1 VERLR
6 AELCGE
12 FRGESNVMQPP
23 ASGESVRARTAAIRP
38 LRIGALELERNVIL
52 APMAGVTNLP
62 FRLIAREAGAGLVF
76 TETVSAKG
84 LVSGGKKSWRLVESS
99 PREEPLGYQLFGN
112 DVGILGEATRQ
123 LVDRGASFIDL
134 NLGCP
139 VKKFLK
145 HGAGACLLREPKVVG
160 PLVASMRKAIP
171 RGVLSI
177 KVRLGWDSSSITAP
191 EVARIAEAEGI
202 DFMTVHGRTRAQLYS
217 GHADRGRIAEVVRSV
232 SIPVFAN
239 GDVVAAQ
246 DALDMLEETGAAGVM
261 IGRGAMNNPW
271 IFSHVVELAQG
282 RPVPRPSA
290 GERAALVER
299 HVQLM
304 IDYFEDEHSTLH
316 NLKKYLAAYS
326 TGMGGASEFRDGIN
340 RALRLDAAVDE
351 ARRFFGSAASEA
363 RSERPHGALA

>member
-1 VERLR
+1 
-6 AELCGE
+6 
-12 FRGESNVMQPP
+12 MQP
-23 ASGESVRARTAAIRP
+23 SVEHGCARAAAPIRP
-38 LRIGALELERNVIL
+38 LRLGPLELERNVIL

-62 FRLIAREAGAGLVF
+62 FRLIAREAGAALVF

-84 LVSGGKKSWRLVESS
+84 LVSGGAKSWRLVESA
-99 PREEPLGYQLFGN
+99 PREQPLGYQLFGN
-112 DVGILGEATRQ
+112 DATLLAEASRQ
-123 LVDRGASFIDL
+123 LVDRGAAFIDL

-145 HGAGACLLREPKVVG
+145 HGAGACLLREPKAVG

-171 RGVLSI
+171 HGALSI
-177 KVRLGWDSSSITAP
+177 KVRLGWDSTSITAP

-217 GHADRGRIAEVVRSV
+217 GHADRGRIADVVRAVSV
-232 SIPVFAN
+232 PVFAN
-239 GDVVAAQ
+239 GDVVCAQ
-246 DALDMLEETGAAGVM
+246 DALDMLAETGAAGVM

-271 IFSHVVELAQG
+271 IFSQIVELAEG

-290 GERAALVER
+290 QQRAELVER

-304 IDYFEDEHSTLH
+304 IDYFADEYSALH

-326 TGMGGASEFRDGIN
+326 TGLPGAGEFRDAIN
-340 RALRLDAAVDE
+340 RALALDVAVSQ
-351 ARRFFGSAASEA
+351 ARRFFGVMAA
-363 RSERPHGALA
+363 

>member
-1 VERLR
+1 
-6 AELCGE
+6 
-12 FRGESNVMQPP
+12 MQPP
-23 ASGESVRARTAAIRP
+23 RTEDSARGGEAPIRP
-38 LRIGALELERNVIL
+38 LRIGSLELDRNVIL

-112 DVGILGEATRQ
+112 DVQILGEATRQ

-145 HGAGACLLREPKVVG
+145 HGAGACLLREPRVVG

-171 RGVLSI
+171 DGVLSI
-177 KVRLGWDSSSITAP
+177 KVRLGWDSTSITAP
-191 EVARIAEAEGI
+191 EVARIGEAEGI

-239 GDVVAAQ
+239 GDVVCAQ
-246 DALDMLEETGAAGVM
+246 DALDMLAETGA
-261 IGRGAMNNPW
+261 GA
-271 IFSHVVELAQG
+271 
-282 RPVPRPSA
+282 
-290 GERAALVER
+290 
-299 HVQLM
+299 
-304 IDYFEDEHSTLH
+304 
-316 NLKKYLAAYS
+316 
-326 TGMGGASEFRDGIN
+326 
-340 RALRLDAAVDE
+340 
-351 ARRFFGSAASEA
+351 
-363 RSERPHGALA
+363 